1 MVFPSY
7 VVFPSLPLIS
17 IKIEITEPE
26 MVHVKGIH
34 IVSIMLWII
43 QCHICGAMRR

>member
-1 MVFPSY
+1 MVFLSY
-7 VVFPSLPLIS
+7 VGFPSLPLIS
-17 IKIEITEPE
+17 IKFEIRDPE
-26 MVHVKGIH
+26 MVYVKGIH